1 MAVTSQ
7 NNIWKGISTVASLAT
22 AVVMKKGLSKG
33 YKNVKDKNPPKKSQ
47 PIQSSGGK
55 FAKVLGWTI
64 LSGVVIS
71 LGKLATE
78 QGLATVWKKVTKQNP
93 PA

>member
-1 MAVTSQ
+1 MAITSQ
-7 NNIWKGISTVASLAT
+7 NNIWKGLSTVASLAT
-22 AVVMKKGLSKG
+22 AVVMKKGLSKSF
-33 YKNVKDKNPPKKSQ
+33 KKVKEKEPPKKSQ
-47 PIQSSGGK
+47 SIQSTGNFK
-55 FAKVLGWTI
+55 KLLGWTI

-78 QGLATVWKKVTKQNP
+78 QGLVTVWKKVTKQDP